1 MRIKIQIQ
9 KKIIFDGMVKLKGKI
24 NLAKGQKK
32 IKRMRIKIY
41 IKNKNKFNIEV

>member
-1 MRIKIQIQ
+1 LNYTKGFKKLTIKIMRIKIQIQ

-32 IKRMRIKIY
+32 SK
-41 IKNKNKFNIEV
+41 E

>member
-24 NLAKGQKK
+24 NLAKGQKNQ
-32 IKRMRIKIY
+32 
-41 IKNKNKFNIEV
+41 KNENQNLHKK